1 MQKAVEK
8 KKLDAI
14 QADTRKIVAEI
25 KETERAEVLK
35 IQAEAAL
42 EVQKLNSEKQ
52 KILKKHQAEAEAE
65 AEKLK
70 AEADAYVGFAFPRPP
85 ATFSPARARSLSGS
99 PASKHRASLKG

>member
-85 ATFSPARARSLSGS
+85 RHILSSARAQPFRLAGVETS
-99 PASKHRASLKG
+99 R